1 MLLGVKVGE
10 SAIRKCM
17 RDQLGVLR
25 QDTFN
30 ALGQFPTMMGEIGI
44 PFDLD
49 KKKAYS
55 DGDYTAQTK
64 ALDASLNACDGSN
77 VLNYSIWTY
86 CPDNSHYFGDLWNG
100 EDLSVWSADDAE
112 RATKYR
118 ASTSQVDLVGRIHP
132 NRSRATSK
140 ASSLYASR
148 NTTPNAST
156 IRLSSLNPIAPPTL
170 PGPPSSRIS
179 VATSTNGV
187 PSSPAPSFANLPPPP
202 EETSPY
208 STSSQLPPPSFNST
222 LTLGSES
229 SELLPINLNDGA
241 RAISAFCRPYPRK
254 TVGTPLDINFDIRT
268 SLFTLTILLEAN
280 EVSADP
286 DITTEIYVPLIH
298 YAAFPSRVSHQVAN
312 DVLEAQRAAA
322 GSRSSDSPN
331 GSSNG
336 KGGSLVTA
344 ETLAPYLKSLSLAD
358 ESEYEDPRALA
369 LKVKV
374 SAGRWETEGQI
385 LKWYYPRP
393 ESGSITLKI
402 EVERLNGPIPTWVNQ
417 VGVGGPL
424 SFQLL
429 GFQTDALLGLRRTEL
444 PGCWGSEWRRS
455 CMALGS
461 RAVSWCRRTGGRR
474 WAYLRRGVRC
484 CSRVGRARR
493 SVVEEDWIGRNSFI
507 LQNCCIVRRERDCFR
522 NLQRRE
528 GRRAKVWYE

>member
-1 MLLGVKVGE
+1 M
-10 SAIRKCM
+10 I
-17 RDQLGVLR
+17 
-25 QDTFN
+25 
-30 ALGQFPTMMGEIGI
+30 GEIGI

-86 CPDNSHYFGDLWNG
+86 CPDNSHYCGDLWNG

-140 ASSLYASR
+140 AGSLYSSR

-156 IRLSSLNPIAPPTL
+156 TRLSSLTPVAPFPRL
-170 PGPPSSRIS
+170 APSSSPLS
-179 VATSTNGV
+179 VIPSKNGV
-187 PSSPAPSFANLPPPP
+187 SSSPSPSFATLAPPS
-202 EETSPY
+202 EGSSPY
-208 STSSQLPPPSFNST
+208 STSSQLPPPSFTST
-222 LTLGSES
+222 LTLGSDS

-268 SLFTLTILLEAN
+268 SLFTLTVLLEAG

-286 DITTEIYVPLIH
+286 DIATEIYVPLIH
-298 YAAFPSRVSHQVAN
+298 YAAFPSRVSLQVAH
-312 DVLEAQRAAA
+312 DVEEAQHAAA
-322 GSRSSDSPN
+322 SSSASDSPN

-336 KGGSLVTA
+336 KGDSLVTP
-344 ETLAPYLKSLSLAD
+344 ETLAPYLKSLALSD
-358 ESEYEDPRALA
+358 EAEYEDPRALA

-393 ESGSITLKI
+393 ATGSITLKI
-402 EVERLNGPIPTWVNQ
+402 EVQRLNGPIPTWVNQ
-417 VGVGGPL
+417 VGVGAPR
-424 SFQLL
+424 FRQLL
-429 GFQTDALLGLRRTEL
+429 GFRADVGALFAGPNAQNAGTEDGEGAVWSWGFGVYRGLG
-444 PGCWGSEWRRS
+444 
-455 CMALGS
+455 ALAGG
-461 RAVSWCRRTGGRR
+461 TGLIYAA
-474 WAYLRRGVRC
+474 AYAAALV
-484 CSRVGRARR
+484 
-493 SVVEEDWIGRNSFI
+493 
-507 LQNCCIVRRERDCFR
+507 
-522 NLQRRE
+522 
-528 GRRAKVWYE
+528 